1 MLPRALFILLLAMN
15 IGVAVWWSLRPDIE
29 PRRFAASEPAVASLE
44 LLSEAEGRG
53 SVAELAEAPV
63 PMDPGPDAVCQR
75 IGPFLTQADLR
86 RALGALTPA
95 VSRIQFRETRSLALR
110 GYWVYLPAQSTRE
123 AALSTARELAAR
135 GLRDYYVVTA
145 GDRDNTISLGLFRDV
160 NNARQ
165 RQADV
170 QAMGFAAELG
180 ERTED
185 VPQYWI
191 DLAAAAGFDWR
202 ARLGGYA
209 GVGAQRIDCNA

>member
-1 MLPRALFILLLAMN
+1 MLPRALFTLLLAMN
-15 IGVAVWWSLRPDIE
+15 LGVALWWWLRPDLG
-29 PRRFAASEPAVASLE
+29 PRRHSSIEPAVAALE
-44 LLSEAEGRG
+44 LLSEVESRG
-53 SVAELAEAPV
+53 SAAELAEAPI
-63 PMDPGPDAVCQR
+63 PMDPGPNAICQR

-86 RALGALTPA
+86 RALGALTPS

-110 GYWVYLPAQSTRE
+110 GYWVYLPAQTSRD
-123 AALSTARELAAR
+123 AALATARELAAR

-145 GDRDNTISLGLFRDV
+145 GDRENTISLGLFRDI

-170 QAMGFAAELG
+170 QSMGFAPEMG
-180 ERTED
+180 ERTEE

-191 DLAAAAGFDWR
+191 DLAAGPEFDWR

-209 GVGAQRIDCNA
+209 GVGARSIDCES

>member
-15 IGVAVWWSLRPDIE
+15 IGVALWWGLRPEAE
-29 PRRFAASEPAVASLE
+29 PRRFSPTEPAVAALE
-44 LLSEAEGRG
+44 LLSEVEGRG
-53 SVAELAEAPV
+53 SVAEMAEAPV
-63 PMDPGPDAVCQR
+63 PNDPGPDAVCQR

-86 RALGALTPA
+86 RALGALTP
-95 VSRIQFRETRSLALR
+95 VVNRIQFRETRSLALR
-110 GYWVYLPAQSTRE
+110 GYWVYLPAQSTRD
-123 AALSTARELAAR
+123 AALSTARELAAG

-145 GDRDNTISLGLFRDV
+145 GDRENTISLGLFRDI

-170 QAMGFAAELG
+170 QAMGFSPEMG
-180 ERTED
+180 ERTEE

-191 DLAAAAGFDWR
+191 DLAAGPDFDWR

-209 GVGAQRIDCNA
+209 GVGARSIDCEG